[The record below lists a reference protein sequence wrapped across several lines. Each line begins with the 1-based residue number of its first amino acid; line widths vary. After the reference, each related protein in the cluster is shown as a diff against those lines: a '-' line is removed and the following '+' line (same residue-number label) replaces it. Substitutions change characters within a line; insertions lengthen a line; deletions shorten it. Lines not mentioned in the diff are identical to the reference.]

1 MEDHDKAGSEM
12 HGFVPFEKH
21 AGNDT
26 VNGME
31 EAVREGPVKKEKL
44 PELFIHGKNTV
55 AVMDINEF
63 KGQRGRAFH
72 GIFIAAGRTEPAVAS
87 ERDKFKITTMRASIH
102 GTAIGRIPTINH
114 LFDIFHHNRTRM
126 KDILNFFKMLCE
138 YFL

>member
-12 HGFVPFEKH
+12 YGFVPFEKH

-31 EAVREGPVKKEKL
+31 EAVKEGPVKKEKL

-72 GIFIAAGRTEPAVAS
+72 GIFIVAGRTEPAVAS
-87 ERDKFKITTMRASIH
+87 ERDKFEIAAVRAGKH
-102 GTAIGRIPTINH
+102 GAAKGRIAAVDHFI
-114 LFDIFHHNRTRM
+114 DIIHFCSSGM
-126 KDILNFFKMLCE
+126 EGIFNFFIMV
-138 YFL
+138 

>member
-1 MEDHDKAGSEM
+1 MKEFHDDTADRAKEAVQQGT
-12 HGFVPFEKH
+12 VFEKKRTEFFVNRKNEMAMGPVEQFKRH
-21 AGNDT
+21 FSGT
-26 VNGME
+26 VN
-31 EAVREGPVKKEKL
+31 A
-44 PELFIHGKNTV
+44 
-55 AVMDINEF
+55 
-63 KGQRGRAFH
+63 
-72 GIFIAAGRTEPAVAS
+72 IFIAAGGAKLGMAS